1 MNYMIGDNASE
12 QAYNDEIIKKTIL
25 NVVEKE
31 NKILR
36 DFQEMKRVHQFIPES
51 MKTEFEKHLEE
62 RKMFLSFK
70 LQSQQDQCKSLYKLL
85 GYINALNLKDNQ
97 LFHQKKT
104 DSDEL
109 LKKISSIEEQM
120 HPLAIILDSNE

>member
-1 MNYMIGDNASE
+1 MIGDNASD
-12 QAYNDEIIKKTIL
+12 QAYDDEIIKKTMQNI
-25 NVVEKE
+25 VEKE

-36 DFQEMKRVHQFIPES
+36 DFQEMKRVRPFIPKS

-70 LQSQQDQCKSLYKLL
+70 LQSHQDQCKSLYKLL
-85 GYINALNLKDNQ
+85 EYVNALEMKDNQ
-97 LFHQKKT
+97 LFHQRKA

-109 LKKISSIEEQM
+109 LDKISCIEEEMQ
-120 HPLAIILDSNE
+120 PLAIVIDSSESTF